1 MLEKA
6 KSLLTVILLLSLS
19 NLAYAQK
26 KDISRLALE
35 RIKLVDGQSSFN
47 THGISYN
54 HGKAPKA
61 NSRDGEFNSVLIDSG
76 RNGYGGFG
84 KTTNPLAYGVDE
96 GYFTVYRQWIS
107 SQSTHGIIGAAQS
120 EDGEEWFQS
129 QELNLKYPNGD
140 EAPNLPTAT
149 GGGPPQGRYPSAGF
163 WEGAKPT
170 A

>member
-1 MLEKA
+1 M
-6 KSLLTVILLLSLS
+6 
-19 NLAYAQK
+19 
-26 KDISRLALE
+26 
-35 RIKLVDGQSSFN
+35 
-47 THGISYN
+47 
-54 HGKAPKA
+54 
-61 NSRDGEFNSVLIDSG
+61 LIDSG
-76 RNGYGGFG
+76 RNGYGAFG
-84 KTTNPLAYGVDE
+84 RSNNPLAYGVDE
-96 GYFTVYRQWIS
+96 GYFAVYRQWIS

-170 A
+170 AIWNEYTLPTFGGGQYGGYPLYTFNTLGMGEDA